1 MEGLTWFWPD
11 FGFGQIVIDGDAD
24 GRGHGRVERA
34 AWRRSQRGGESPGKL
49 RAAPRVRVVSTVAP
63 SASSSF
69 TAYGALPSPVRHAG
83 ALAAKGMAEALE
95 LTPSKEQAV
104 LQVALATVTAV
115 AAAQKSCA
123 AGPSSATA
131 PTVTPS
137 RSTRST
143 AASRVRSTV
152 GRSLGSASRVA
163 AAAPSAPALTG
174 HKRGTLFVVLGPGV
188 VSSPRGATTATAA

>member
-1 MEGLTWFWPD
+1 M
-11 FGFGQIVIDGDAD
+11 
-24 GRGHGRVERA
+24 
-34 AWRRSQRGGESPGKL
+34 
-49 RAAPRVRVVSTVAP
+49 
-63 SASSSF
+63 
-69 TAYGALPSPVRHAG
+69 RHAG

-137 RSTRST
+137 RSTR
-143 AASRVRSTV
+143 
-152 GRSLGSASRVA
+152 LA
-163 AAAPSAPALTG
+163 AAAALGYAYCVTQACM
-174 HKRGTLFVVLGPGV
+174 HLAAGV
-188 VSSPRGATTATAA
+188 C